1 MRTGLSCLYHIS
13 SCDHST
19 CWVGECVCYVSWL
32 LTWVYSTLIGCNSC
46 RSVWATRLPCGQK
59 VCLINKISDLCGRKT
74 LYLMIQDGIEEI
86 EMLAFTWI
94 EPSATGLSYDHQAF
108 PIFYLMSLAFN
119 GAIHTHRRGW
129 NPAVT
134 GNWSLICDHQAL
146 PVFYL
151 CYLYW
156 MVQGEETENL
166 AVASDRAL
174 ALSLSGLPLLSS
186 PTLLPSSGNC
196 QALVYSLPNTV
207 KYIFESRWH
216 KGF

>member
-1 MRTGLSCLYHIS
+1 
-13 SCDHST
+13 
-19 CWVGECVCYVSWL
+19 
-32 LTWVYSTLIGCNSC
+32 
-46 RSVWATRLPCGQK
+46 
-59 VCLINKISDLCGRKT
+59 
-74 LYLMIQDGIEEI
+74 
-86 EMLAFTWI
+86 MLAFTWI

-134 GNWSLICDHQAL
+134 GNWALICDHQAF

-151 CYLYW
+151 CHLYW

-174 ALSLSGLPLLSS
+174 ALSLSLSLVCHYFHHQHS
-186 PTLLPSSGNC
+186 CHRVATAKHLSIVCLIPSNI
-196 QALVYSLPNTV
+196 SL
-207 KYIFESRWH
+207 SRDDT
-216 KGF
+216 KGFSLMLRLARMFRLNKASLL